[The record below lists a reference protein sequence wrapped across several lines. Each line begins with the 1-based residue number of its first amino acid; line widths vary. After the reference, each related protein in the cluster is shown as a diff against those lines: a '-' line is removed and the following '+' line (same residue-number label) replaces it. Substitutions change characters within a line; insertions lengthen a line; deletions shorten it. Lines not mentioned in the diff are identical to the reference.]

1 MSLMK
6 IEDFTAKLKDVAGV
20 FPKEQETALKRGAA
34 KMRKAIRSAT
44 PDSGVEHKR
53 KLKKSWKIRM
63 NGLTRESIQAEIY
76 SSSSHFHLIE
86 RGHVLK
92 TRTGRVIGYVQGRFF
107 MKKTVDA
114 QKDKISEEMVTALYK
129 MVKGRLDG

>member
-6 IEDFTAKLKDVAGV
+6 IEDFTAKLQDVVGI
-20 FPKEQETALKRGAA
+20 FPKEQEMVLKRGAA

-76 SSSSHFHLIE
+76 SKSAHFHLVE

-92 TRTGRVIGYVQGRFF
+92 TRTGKVIGYVQGRFF

-114 QKDKISEEMVTALYK
+114 QKDKISEEMVEALYR